1 MLSCVLLLC
10 SVCNMHV
17 CVVTVPCNTCGVVTE
32 LSSKLSNLF
41 GGGDTAKKE
50 GEKTDKV

>member
-1 MLSCVLLLC
+1 
-10 SVCNMHV
+10 MHV
-17 CVVTVPCNTCGVVTE
+17 CVVTVVTVPCNMYVVTE

-41 GGGDTAKKE
+41 GGGDAAKKE